1 MKCERTKKEIL
12 LTASLTEDSF
22 CDAPR
27 LLGPSYGSLNGRVPR
42 RPESLEEH
50 QVLPAGAHAKPDGL
64 FVARRRWLATA
75 PAVVVLPEHEPDM
88 APQPLGHLALHHL
101 EDPHGGKV
109 EPVERRGS
117 VLESH
122 GYRFTYRRTLPARGP
137 ATSWWII
144 RFGGLSVYSKALLC
158 GLSSPLW
165 K

>member
-1 MKCERTKKEIL
+1 MNVDKNEMRKDEERNPT
-12 LTASLTEDSF
+12 LTASFTEDSF

-27 LLGPSYGSLNGRVPR
+27 LLGPSDGPVDGRVPR

-64 FVARRRWLATA
+64 FAARRRRGRGRATA
-75 PAVVVLPEHEPDM
+75 PAVAVVVLPEHEPDM

-117 VLESH
+117 VVESH
-122 GYRFTYRRTLPARGP
+122 GYRYSHHASSSSG
-137 ATSWWII
+137 
-144 RFGGLSVYSKALLC
+144 FGQ
-158 GLSSPLW
+158 
-165 K
+165 

>member
-22 CDAPR
+22 CDVPR
-27 LLGPSYGSLNGRVPR
+27 LLGPSDGPLDGRVPR

-64 FVARRRWLATA
+64 FAARRRRRGRGRATA

-117 VLESH
+117 IVESH
-122 GYRFTYRRTLPARGP
+122 GYRYTRTTILHLRG
-137 ATSWWII
+137 S
-144 RFGGLSVYSKALLC
+144 GSKD
-158 GLSSPLW
+158 
-165 K
+165 